1 MPKLTET
8 DKKLIDGV
16 ISTID
21 WSQILK
27 FYKILKRKI
36 GTEQIKIKGVV
47 KNSKIDEESIKDE
60 LQKVLEFVIENDL
73 PEMNYGPWV
82 ILWVNGEWEI
92 TEMLET
98 KIGEFEEESQITD
111 FSFPITESK
120 LQVLF
125 VPQSVVMKEEI
136 EVEEE
141 PFLIDDTLILEGKL
155 KESIDTEDYVLAGK
169 IRDLLE
175 ELNKRKK

>member
-1 MPKLTET
+1 MPRLTEV

-21 WSQILK
+21 WEQILK
-27 FYKILKRKI
+27 FYKILNKKI
-36 GTEQIKIKGVV
+36 GCEQVKIKGVV
-47 KNSKIDEESIKDE
+47 KKDKVDLESAKDE
-60 LQKVLEFVIENDL
+60 LYRVLEFVIENDL
-73 PEMNYGPWV
+73 PEMSYGPWV

-92 TEMLET
+92 TEL
-98 KIGEFEEESQITD
+98 FPLSPDDDEEPQQEEIIV
-111 FSFPITESK
+111 PVMESK

-125 VPQSVVMKEEI
+125 VPQSVIMKEEI
-136 EVEEE
+136 EIEED
-141 PFLIDDTLILEGKL
+141 PFLIDDTLILEGRL
-155 KESIDTEDYVLAGK
+155 KESIDTEDYVLASK

>member
-1 MPKLTET
+1 MPKLTEV

-21 WSQILK
+21 WDQILK
-27 FYKILKRKI
+27 FYKILNKRI
-36 GTEQIKIKGVV
+36 GCEQVKIKGVIKKDKV
-47 KNSKIDEESIKDE
+47 DLESAKDE
-60 LQKVLEFVIENDL
+60 LYKVLEFVIENDL

-92 TEMLET
+92 SELFQFPQED
-98 KIGEFEEESQITD
+98 EEPQQEEIIV
-111 FSFPITESK
+111 PVMESK

-125 VPQSVVMKEEI
+125 VPQSVIMKEEI
-136 EVEEE
+136 EIEEE
-141 PFLIDDTLILEGKL
+141 PFLIDDTLILEGRL
-155 KESIDTEDYVLAGK
+155 KESIDTEDYVLASK

>member
-1 MPKLTET
+1 MPKLTEV

-21 WSQILK
+21 WEQILK
-27 FYKILKRKI
+27 FYKILNKKI
-36 GTEQIKIKGVV
+36 GCEQVKIRGVV
-47 KNSKIDEESIKDE
+47 KKDKVDLESAKDE
-60 LQKVLEFVIENDL
+60 LYKVLEFVIENDL

-92 TEMLET
+92 SEMFQLPSEDEET
-98 KIGEFEEESQITD
+98 KQEEIIV
-111 FSFPITESK
+111 PVMESK

-125 VPQSVVMKEEI
+125 VPQSVIMKEEI
-136 EVEEE
+136 EIDEE
-141 PFLIDDTLILEGKL
+141 PFLIDDTLILEGRL
-155 KESIDTEDYVLAGK
+155 KESIDTEDYVLASK

>member
-1 MPKLTET
+1 MPKLTEV

-21 WSQILK
+21 WDQILK
-27 FYKILKRKI
+27 FYKILNKRI
-36 GTEQIKIKGVV
+36 GCEQVKIKGVIKKDKV
-47 KNSKIDEESIKDE
+47 DLESAKDE
-60 LQKVLEFVIENDL
+60 LYKVLEFVIENDL

-92 TEMLET
+92 SELFQFPQED
-98 KIGEFEEESQITD
+98 EEPQQEEIIV
-111 FSFPITESK
+111 PVMESK

-125 VPQSVVMKEEI
+125 VPQSVIMKEEI
-136 EVEEE
+136 EIEEE
-141 PFLIDDTLILEGKL
+141 PFVIDDTLILEGRL
-155 KESIDTEDYVLAGK
+155 KESIVTEDYVLASK